1 MKQFVGIDLHK
12 DVSQMAVLRES
23 KSPSQ
28 LRLANDIVTVER
40 VLKKLPKGSKIALE
54 AMGSWWWMVDLAQK
68 TGHEVFY
75 PIPSRPRQSPRRG

>member
-28 LRLANDIVTVER
+28 LRLANDVVTVER
-40 VLKKLPKGSKIALE
+40 VKKLP
-54 AMGSWWWMVDLAQK
+54 
-68 TGHEVFY
+68 
-75 PIPSRPRQSPRRG
+75 RGAR